1 MPFFTEM
8 NPDTGLVG
16 AVAKDKGAELQAS
29 YMNADPFPHVAIDD
43 FLPSEILDACLREF
57 PQKSGDGSSAF
68 DRDQERLKTQFNP
81 DALSPRVR
89 TLFYSFNSLPFIRVL
104 QNITG
109 IKGLIPDPYFL
120 GAGFH
125 EISNGGHLSVHTDF
139 NHHLPMNLERRINVL
154 VYLNQNWDPS
164 FGGQIEL
171 WNRDMSRCVK
181 SYEPAFNRCVIFNT
195 TDQSFHGNPNVVNNP
210 RGETRK
216 SIALYYYTS
225 TWSDAKREHTT
236 QFKVR
241 RGSGDKV
248 DAAIRGREL
257 IADVV
262 PPIVLRAAKR
272 LAGGRGG

>member
-1 MPFFTEM
+1 M
-8 NPDTGLVG
+8 
-16 AVAKDKGAELQAS
+16 ELDSTRSAT
-29 YMNADPFPHVAIDD
+29 ADIY
-43 FLPSEILDACLREF
+43 LS
-57 PQKSGDGSSAF
+57 
-68 DRDQERLKTQFNP
+68 TQ
-81 DALSPRVR
+81 
-89 TLFYSFNSLPFIRVL
+89 I
-104 QNITG
+104 
-109 IKGLIPDPYFL
+109 
-120 GAGFH
+120 
-125 EISNGGHLSVHTDF
+125 F

-154 VYLNQNWDPS
+154 VYLNQDWNPS

-210 RGETRK
+210 HGVTRK

-236 QFKVR
+236 QFRVR
-241 RGSGDKV
+241 RGSADKV
-248 DAAIRGREL
+248 DAAVRGREL

-272 LAGGRGG
+272 LQPVGRGG